1 VDLPDALAAS
11 LRTTFGD
18 GGRRWVEDLPERIV
32 DAQHRWDITVGAPF
46 QPGGVTSFV
55 APATDR
61 RGNELVYKITVPH
74 EEAVG
79 EEVALSAYGG
89 DGAVELLASRPDSY
103 ETLLER
109 AIPGTDLWSVDDDRE
124 RIEATCG
131 LMSRM
136 WRPVPES
143 SIGVLAP
150 VAARW
155 ADITERRLITVELP
169 WISSP
174 IERGIDL
181 LRTLPRDRTAG
192 AVLLHGDLHP
202 GNILAAE
209 REPWLAIDPKP
220 LIGDPAFDP
229 VQILTQQAGRI
240 SEPPTPSAVEVRLAL
255 IGDLVAL
262 DPERIGLWALARTAE
277 WSMWSF
283 ERGDTIDAAIAYSW
297 TRTLDALLA

>member
-1 VDLPDALAAS
+1 MDLPEALAAS

-18 GGRRWVEDLPERIV
+18 VGRRWVEDLPTRIV
-32 DAQHRWDITVGAPF
+32 DAQRRWGITVGAPF

-61 RGNELVYKITVPH
+61 HGNDVVYKITVPH
-74 EEAVG
+74 DEAVG
-79 EEVALSAYGG
+79 EDVALGAYSG

-103 ETLLER
+103 EALLER
-109 AIPGTDLWSVDDDRE
+109 AIPGTDLWSQDDDRE
-124 RIEATCG
+124 RIETTCG
-131 LMSRM
+131 LMARL
-136 WRPVPES
+136 WRPVPETS
-143 SIGVLAP
+143 VGELAS

-155 ADITERRLITVELP
+155 ADVTERRLIILELP
-169 WISSP
+169 WISTP

-181 LRTLPRDRTAG
+181 LRTLPRDQA
-192 AVLLHGDLHP
+192 ASVLLHGDLHP

-220 LIGDPAFDP
+220 LIGDPALEP
-229 VQILTQQAGRI
+229 VQILTQRTGRI
-240 SEPPTPSAVEVRLAL
+240 AEPPEPDAVASRLAR
-255 IGDLVAL
+255 IAELVSL

-283 ERGDTIDAAIAYSW
+283 ERGDIIDAAIAYSW
-297 TRTLDALLA
+297 TRTLDTLLA

>member
-1 VDLPDALAAS
+1 MDLPDALAAS
-11 LRTTFGD
+11 LRTNFGD

-32 DAQHRWDITVGAPF
+32 DAQRRWDITVGAPF

-61 RGNELVYKITVPH
+61 QGRGLVYKITVPH
-74 EEAVG
+74 DEAAG
-79 EEVALSAYGG
+79 ETVALGAYGG

-103 ETLLER
+103 EALLER

-131 LMSRM
+131 LMARL

-143 SIGVLAP
+143 SIGGLAP

-155 ADITERRLITVELP
+155 ADITERRLITLELP

-181 LRTLPRDRTAG
+181 LRTLPRDQAAD

-209 REPWLAIDPKP
+209 REPWLVIDPKP
-220 LIGDPAFDP
+220 LVGDPAFEP
-229 VQILTQQAGRI
+229 VQILTQRAGRI
-240 SEPPTPSAVEVRLAL
+240 AEPPEPDAVASRLTRIA
-255 IGDLVAL
+255 GLVAL

-283 ERGDTIDAAIAYSW
+283 ERGDTIDAAVAYTW
-297 TRTLDALLA
+297 TRTLDTLVA